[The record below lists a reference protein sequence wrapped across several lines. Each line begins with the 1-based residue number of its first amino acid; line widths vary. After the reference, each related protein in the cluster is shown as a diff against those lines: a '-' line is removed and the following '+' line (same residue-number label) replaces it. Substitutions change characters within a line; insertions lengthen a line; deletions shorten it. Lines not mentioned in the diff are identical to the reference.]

1 MAIYRGLKSL
11 KVLVV
16 GEAVPT
22 NPQQPGQRSVLAQK
36 AMTQDMNACMIEHP
50 RGGLATELKNGD
62 VVELVGIVDE
72 RTSLAP
78 RSGRTIETLWVG
90 DVIGAKVSGNIF
102 DTPALAEAFAE
113 KTIVSETWVIGQA
126 PASALA
132 QSGDL
137 AN

>member
-1 MAIYRGLKSL
+1 MAIQRGLKSL
-11 KVLVV
+11 KLLVV

-36 AMTQDMNACMIEHP
+36 AMTPDMNTAMIEHP
-50 RGGLATELKNGD
+50 RGRELELKNGD
-62 VVELVGIVDE
+62 VVNVMGIVDT
-72 RTSLAP
+72 RTQIAP
-78 RSGRTIETLWVG
+78 RSGRTVETLWVG
-90 DVIGAKVSGNIF
+90 DVVGAKVAGNIF
-102 DTPALAEAFAE
+102 DKPELAEAFAE

-126 PASALA
+126 PASA

>member
-1 MAIYRGLKSL
+1 MAIQRGLKSL
-11 KVLVV
+11 KLLVV
-16 GEAVPT
+16 GEATPT
-22 NPQQPGQRSVLAQK
+22 KPQQVGQRSVLAQK
-36 AMTQDMNACMIEHP
+36 AMTPDMNACMIEHP
-50 RGGLATELKNGD
+50 RGRELELKNGD
-62 VVELVGIVDE
+62 VVEVMGIVDT

>member
-1 MAIYRGLKSL
+1 MAIKCDLKSL
-11 KVLVV
+11 KLLVV

-36 AMTQDMNACMIEHP
+36 AMTPDMNTAMIEHP
-50 RGGLATELKNGD
+50 RGRELEFKNGD
-62 VVELVGIVDE
+62 VVELVGIADT

-90 DVIGAKVSGNIF
+90 DVVGAKVAGNIF
-102 DTPALAEAFAE
+102 DKPELAEAFAE
-113 KTIVSETWVIGQA
+113 KTIVSETWVIGGA
-126 PASALA
+126 PASA

>member
-1 MAIYRGLKSL
+1 MAIQRGLKSL
-11 KVLVV
+11 KLLVV

-36 AMTQDMNACMIEHP
+36 AMTPDMNTAMIEHP
-50 RGGLATELKNGD
+50 RGRELEFKNGD
-62 VVELVGIVDE
+62 VVNVMGIVDT

-90 DVIGAKVSGNIF
+90 DVVGASVEGNIF
-102 DTPALAEAFAE
+102 ATPELAAAFAE
-113 KTIVSETWVIGQA
+113 KTIVDQTWVIGQA
-126 PASALA
+126 PASASA